1 MGSPGQTEHQSILF
15 SFLLTLNLVTGSL
28 TIKKLSI
35 CRGNFKVEYLMGL
48 EQKVDEM
55 KKPGGFAP
63 LPLSVTG
70 VPDNLVRSG

>member
-1 MGSPGQTEHQSILF
+1 
-15 SFLLTLNLVTGSL
+15 
-28 TIKKLSI
+28 
-35 CRGNFKVEYLMGL
+35 MGL

-63 LPLSVTG
+63 LPLLVTG